1 MSVLSYLTQR
11 ASDAVLSGNELTSI
25 NTSISTLQ
33 TRIGWHFNNVSHF
46 KFGSSTRGTILP
58 RSMDENSDID
68 YMLVFNDSGYKPST
82 YLTRLETFVKK
93 YYRASEI
100 YRSSP
105 TIVLEL
111 NHIKFELVPATLNWI
126 GQYQIPDGN
135 DGWMVTDP
143 NDFNSALTEKNKSH
157 SNLIKPTIRLAK
169 YWNAKN
175 SNGYSYVYG
184 SYLFEKWIVEL
195 YFSTYPA
202 NQREYLFNVFDG
214 LYPENEKTQWRKDKI
229 QRAKNIIANVR
240 YYESIGDAYN
250 AEIEVKKLI
259 PA

>member
-111 NHIKFELVPATLNWI
+111 NHIKFELVPSTLNWM

-135 DGWMVTDP
+135 GGWMVTTP
-143 NDFNSALTEKNKSH
+143 NDFNSTLTEKNKSH

-175 SNGYSYVYG
+175 GYVY
-184 SYLFEKWIVEL
+184 SSFLFEKRIIG
-195 YFSTYPA
+195 YDFSWTNQ
-202 NQREYLFNVFDG
+202 NQRDFLFNVVDNISE
-214 LYPENEKTQWRKDKI
+214 YDVTAQYKKDKI
-229 QRAKNIIANVR
+229 NRAKEIVKNVR
-240 YYESIGDAYN
+240 KYESDSMPVS
-250 AEIEVKKLI
+250 AELEVKKLI
-259 PA
+259 PE